1 MAWSCYSFEVTKLT
15 GGHSSR
21 LFLVFSLGGSQK
33 SQASAEDFSMIALNL
48 QIYQLEGVTMKLND
62 IEYEHFDAKKIP
74 EMARNL
80 DYIFKYNKDISKAA
94 YLN

>member
-1 MAWSCYSFEVTKLT
+1 
-15 GGHSSR
+15 
-21 LFLVFSLGGSQK
+21 
-33 SQASAEDFSMIALNL
+33 MIALNL

-94 YLN
+94 YLNQRMSHSSDRNQFNVMGEAFFLCRIQSFTTILNR

>member
-1 MAWSCYSFEVTKLT
+1 
-15 GGHSSR
+15 
-21 LFLVFSLGGSQK
+21 
-33 SQASAEDFSMIALNL
+33 MIALNL